1 MSKKTRRDTEDITRD
16 AKIYTYLLHI
26 SGTKNNPQNLNINTL
41 EADIAKIWDQ
51 TANRTFVRRVIN
63 NLYPGLAKNKMS
75 EQDALPALSLNKLVK
90 ILTAI
95 EEYWKKDAKNFRAND
110 SQSIPEFL
118 KDADKLR
125 AIRKYCELSRAERK
139 ELKLPVDFDT
149 YVKDNFISDVIT
161 ENKSN
166 TSNIP
171 SNIPKYIEKEDNNGK
186 TKIINE
192 AYIDNLIQSVIEQE
206 LQIEWE
212 NRNNTILEIKEK
224 VKNEIKAIEMQS
236 GLQSVKYMRPI
247 IVNSNAN
254 LFDEAFIKKWESCL
268 PDELIQRL
276 TKFFVDNVRLSN
288 EFPIYFKYIEVE
300 KVRTL
305 PLYVKTEYNSVGL
318 LNKELWK
325 LDERNSKVV
334 GEGINEFINAL
345 GGRHACRVRVHFCL
359 KFDEHKHKDL
369 LNKYKHKLDKNFVKE
384 LHFFEEVSGA
394 SSIISLVRKALNR
407 AVLWD
412 LPSLKQYFPVAQ
424 EVYIAPE
431 GKLYGNDTL
440 ATVWSASRVRLVEL
454 EDVKSLLNLEK
465 SNDNKNG
472 SSLIDFDS
480 YINGSDIFQGDYI
493 CFDMVEAIA
502 VSGFYARLKT
512 VREIGVDAQIYL
524 EELCDRVIAQKSLI
538 KGKKRLWSYPFS
550 LRVMESYLQNTIL
563 SKKPKNSN
571 EPWSNLA
578 YEAQLHITQGYIEE
592 GLTKAANTLLEEL
605 EPHIKYFSH
614 LTRSNYYL
622 CKATCEFLSEDE
634 RERAISK
641 CESFLDEASKELEER
656 SLKFFRIGEF
666 SQANLSPSFSYWA
679 RIYALKARISVF
691 FPLFIQE
698 SVNDLIYP
706 ISLLEKARISAAR
719 DGNSDYYAKATLS
732 QSWCYLMQA
741 YIGKIREGEFEQ
753 SNCIEWARRLIDHA
767 LLCYSETSQ
776 KAYQDYLKDVV
787 FYNNEQDIDRM
798 ERFGDIIVPS
808 PPLLHPVFN
817 MTSGHEHNER
827 TNHEETAFNK
837 SNMVINIDSFLIK
850 IHCSSTGKVVDLF
863 GQHSSSYFFS
873 CGMLKL
879 CDNYFNASDD
889 EIIERIKEANKF
901 FVCCWAIAEGGAYL
915 NEETNTIE
923 RNFKKLPSDNYG
935 VSTIRGLYLHRIS
948 EIADLGKVFTV
959 VCKCIISK
967 FQPFHNQNWDDII
980 GEIFPHEKGV
990 ISKIRDEQL
999 EYAKKQKHYNT
1010 HLKRHFEHI
1019 VEYLRSCESK
1029 TFESVQSCRKEI
1041 LIGTFRRLRGE

>member
-1 MSKKTRRDTEDITRD
+1 MSKNIRRDQEDTARD

-26 SGTKNNPQNLNINTL
+26 SGIKNNPQNLNINKL
-41 EADIAKIWDQ
+41 EADIAKKWKQ

-63 NLYPGLAKNKMS
+63 YLYPNLAKNKSS
-75 EQDALPALSLNKLVK
+75 EQDALPALSLNKLVS

-95 EEYWKKDAKNFRAND
+95 EEYWKDEAKNPNEND
-110 SQSIPEFL
+110 GQSIPEFL
-118 KDADKLR
+118 KDVDKLR
-125 AIRKYCELSRAERK
+125 AIRKYCELSREEKK

-161 ENKSN
+161 RNKPN
-166 TSNIP
+166 ISNIP
-171 SNIPKYIEKEDNNGK
+171 SNIPKYIEREENNSK
-186 TKIINE
+186 TKILNE
-192 AYIDNLIQSVIEQE
+192 AYIDNLIQNVIEKE
-206 LQIEWE
+206 LQHEWT
-212 NRNNTILEIKEK
+212 NKKNTILEIKEK

-236 GLQSVKYMRPI
+236 GLQAVKYMRPI
-247 IVNSNAN
+247 IGNSNAD

-268 PDELIQRL
+268 PDELIERL
-276 TKFFVDNVRLSN
+276 TKFFVDNVKISN

-325 LDERNSKVV
+325 LEERKSKVV
-334 GEGINEFINAL
+334 GEGINEFIDAL
-345 GGRHACRVRVHFCL
+345 GGRHACRVRVHFYL
-359 KFDEHKHKDL
+359 KFDEDKHKDL
-369 LNKYKHKLDKNFVKE
+369 LNKYKDDLDKNFVKE

-465 SNDNKNG
+465 SNDNEIDSN
-472 SSLIDFDS
+472 LIDFDS
-480 YINGSDIFQGDYI
+480 YMNGSDIFQGDYI

-512 VREIGVDAQIYL
+512 VKEIGVDSQIYL
-524 EELCDRVIAQKSLI
+524 KELCDRIVAKKSLM

-550 LRVMESYLQNTIL
+550 LRVMESYLQKTIL
-563 SKKPKNSN
+563 VKYSKNSN

-578 YEAQLHITQGYIEE
+578 YEAQLHIIQGYIEE
-592 GLTKAANTLLEEL
+592 GLTEVANFRLNQLES
-605 EPHIKYFSH
+605 HIEYFSH
-614 LTRSNYYL
+614 LTRANYYL
-622 CKATCEFLSEDE
+622 CKATCDFLSGEE
-634 RERAISK
+634 REHAISK
-641 CESFLDEASKELEER
+641 CENFLDKASKELGER

-679 RIYALKARISVF
+679 SIYALKARISVF

-698 SVNDLIYP
+698 SVNNLIYP

-719 DGNSDYYAKATLS
+719 DGNSDCYAKATLY

-741 YIGKIREGEFEQ
+741 YIGKIREGEFAQ

-767 LLCYSETSQ
+767 LLCYSETSH

-787 FYNNEQDIDRM
+787 FYNNEQDVDRI
-798 ERFGDIIVPS
+798 ERFGGITVPS

-817 MTSGHEHNER
+817 MTSVHKINEQ
-827 TNHEETAFNK
+827 TNHEETVSNN

-873 CGMLKL
+873 FGMLKL
-879 CDNYFNASDD
+879 CDDYANTSDD
-889 EIIERIKEANKF
+889 EIIEKIKEANKF

-967 FQPFHNQNWDDII
+967 FQPLDNQNWNDII

-1010 HLKRHFEHI
+1010 HLKRHFENI

-1029 TFESVQSCRKEI
+1029 NFQSVQSCRKEI